1 MKLLSVLLAGSLLL
15 VASVVIAARALASS
29 SPLIDLGF
37 GWCADV
43 PCFMTIVPGQ
53 TTWDEVQELTG
64 ASDARHRAYF
74 SMTFRRERLM
84 VSAGNPA
91 GIENTG
97 GPTSVGMTLDDP
109 ASKLGDVLLLYG
121 VPCNAVLGTAGKAPT
136 LTLIYPQIMFRA
148 SLRPESP
155 ISQAVLTQAGL
166 TPMIC
171 NPKQSFGWRGF
182 QSIRWLWLRQFVQ
195 T

>member
-1 MKLLSVLLAGSLLL
+1 ML
-15 VASVVIAARALASS
+15 VGSVVIAARVVAGG

-37 GWCADV
+37 GWCDDV

-53 TTWDEVQELTG
+53 TTWNEVQELTG
-64 ASDARHRAYF
+64 ASDARHLAYF
-74 SMTFRRERLM
+74 SMTFRRDRLLA
-84 VSAGNPA
+84 SAGNPA

-97 GPTSVGMTLDDP
+97 GPTSVGMTLADP

-121 VPCNAVLGTAGKAPT
+121 VPCNVVLGTAGKDPT

-148 SLRPESP
+148 ALRPARP
-155 ISQAVLTQAGL
+155 MSQAVLTQAGL

-171 NPKQSFGWRGF
+171 NPNQNFGWHGF
-182 QSIRWLWLRQFVQ
+182 QSIRWLWLRQFIQ
-195 T
+195 D